1 MQFCANPVGKG
12 FMSYAPQCES
22 IAWKASVHQLQCV
35 AVDMTMA
42 PPPSSSFEP
51 WLRWLIR
58 LTNVANEHSFGTGG
72 VHWCTYNLKILK
84 LLQGKPRSKI
94 SKRESTCGP
103 HSDVQ
108 IGPCSLH
115 SSEWFRGEQPFLHH
129 LITCVQLADLSSA
142 CLWAFCCLSACQGR
156 KNQCGF
162 NYAPPPLESSE
173 FDLRMYVAATSRRSQ
188 APIYKP

>member
-1 MQFCANPVGKG
+1 MTLCDHVFYGKASFALSSNLIRMPG
-12 FMSYAPQCES
+12 CSFVQTQSEKDSGAMPRSES

-115 SSEWFRGEQPFLHH
+115 SSEWFRGEQTFLHH
-129 LITCVQLADLSSA
+129 LITCVQLADLSSG

-156 KNQCGF
+156 K
-162 NYAPPPLESSE
+162 
-173 FDLRMYVAATSRRSQ
+173 
-188 APIYKP
+188 KPMRL